1 MKRLLNLT
9 NIFLSFIYL
18 NFDFR
23 IKKYQEEKNK
33 GITKTNIMIIENNIK
48 APIHA
53 LNDNKAS

>member
-23 IKKYQEEKNK
+23 IKKYKEEKSK

-53 LNDNKAS
+53 LNDDKAS

>member
-23 IKKYQEEKNK
+23 IKKYKEEKSK
-33 GITKTNIMIIENNIK
+33 GITKTNIIIIENNIK

-53 LNDNKAS
+53 LKDDKAS

>member
-18 NFDFR
+18 NFDSR

-53 LNDNKAS
+53 LNDDKAS